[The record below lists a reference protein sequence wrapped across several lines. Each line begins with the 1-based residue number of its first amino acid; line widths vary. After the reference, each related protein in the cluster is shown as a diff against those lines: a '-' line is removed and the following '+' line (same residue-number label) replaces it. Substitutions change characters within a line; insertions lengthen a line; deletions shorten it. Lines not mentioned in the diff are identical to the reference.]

1 MEEKD
6 IIRIN
11 GTVDSTV
18 YSKGDTC
25 LLINPFDTYHL
36 FRVYNN
42 WNSDNRTLLDL
53 ADNGQKLFLVFKSKN
68 TEIRI
73 EEYVNSGSKYKT
85 DKTNGEV
92 LFKITKE
99 NATKILSMSSNTF
112 YITRVFE
119 KFDNKGNTV
128 YTSGE
133 EVLFTGNWADENK
146 WSGACLTAAVESLKK
161 QLEAANAQI
170 LELTR
175 LVNEYKLKIDS
186 LTDENSSLRER
197 VDSLE
202 SENEDLRAEIE
213 NMNAGNEFTSVVI
226 SDNATYQYYNG
237 DTEVDGNGNTLVK
250 QIEEKKEEYKDT
262 PSVVGNK
269 LQLTE
274 KQLGD
279 IVKNSNLN
287 TVISNKINS
296 NRSIKKINSG
306 NSIKK
311 V

>member
-42 WNSDNRTLLDL
+42 WNSDSKALLDL

-99 NATKILSMSSNTF
+99 NAGKILSMSSNTF

-119 KFDNKGNTV
+119 KYDTNGNIT

-146 WSGACLTAAVESLKK
+146 WNGACLTAAVESLRK

-170 LELTR
+170 LSLTQTA
-175 LVNEYKLKIDS
+175 NDYKLKVDS
-186 LTDENSSLRER
+186 LTEEISILKNRIE
-197 VDSLE
+197 SLE
-202 SENEDLRAEIE
+202 SENEELRTEVE
-213 NMNAGNEFTSVVI
+213 NLNAGNEFTSVVI

-237 DTEVDGNGNTLVK
+237 DTEVDEKGNALVK
-250 QIEEKKEEYKDT
+250 EIADKTEVYKDT
-262 PSVVGNK
+262 PSVVGDK

-274 KQLGD
+274 KQLSEM
-279 IVKNSNLN
+279 VKNSELN
-287 TVISNKINS
+287 TLTS
-296 NRSIKKINSG
+296 KKINVG
-306 NSIKK
+306 TTVKK
-311 V
+311 KI